1 MINLLQTS
9 NYTPLILK
17 FSIKKKRKKPL
28 LVPIFLGDFHFSP
41 EVLFLPLLVP
51 ILENA
56 SILVP
61 AVTSEIEKADVANGR
76 NK

>member
-1 MINLLQTS
+1 MRSKCQF
-9 NYTPLILK
+9 YK
-17 FSIKKKRKKPL
+17 GKKPL
-28 LVPIFLGDFHFSP
+28 LAPTFLGGFHFSP
-41 EVLFLPLLVP
+41 QVLFLPLLVP

-61 AVTSEIEKADVANGR
+61 AVTSETEKADVANGR